1 LWKKINE
8 ELDKTICEIPI
19 NSVNLHSDLT
29 TMSWKIYTKSGD
41 QGETSLI
48 GGSRV
53 PKYNEKVEA
62 YGTIDE
68 LKSYLG
74 LIRDLSDDH
83 NVKAWILNIQERL
96 FVAESRVAVDSEEAL
111 SKMPNLIENDVLFLE
126 NTIDEMNEHLPELT
140 NFILPGGHVL
150 SSHAHVAR
158 TICRRAER
166 CTLKAYPENNADNL
180 VIKYLNRLS
189 DFLFVLARKFAND
202 LGKGDVIWKGNS

>member
-1 LWKKINE
+1 
-8 ELDKTICEIPI
+8 
-19 NSVNLHSDLT
+19 
-29 TMSWKIYTKSGD
+29 MKIYTKRGD

-53 PKYNEKVEA
+53 PKFNEKVEA

-68 LKSYLG
+68 IKSYLG
-74 LIRDLSDDH
+74 LIRDLSEDEE
-83 NVKAWILNIQERL
+83 VKNWMLVIQERL

-111 SKMPNLIENDVLFLE
+111 EKMPKLDEKDVEYLE
-126 NTIDEMNEHLPELT
+126 NRIDQMNETLPELKH
-140 NFILPGGHVL
+140 FILPGGHVL
-150 SSHAHVAR
+150 ASHAHVAR

-166 CTLKAYPENNADNL
+166 HTLKAYPENNAENL

>member
-1 LWKKINE
+1 MIIGLKNVALQLE
-8 ELDKTICEIPI
+8 KTE
-19 NSVNLHSDLT
+19 
-29 TMSWKIYTKSGD
+29 MSWKIYTKKGD

-53 PKYNEKVEA
+53 MKFDDKVEA

-74 LIRDLSDDH
+74 LIRDMSDEEDI
-83 NVKAWILNIQERL
+83 KAWILHIQECL

-111 SKMPNLIENDVLFLE
+111 EKMPKLKEEDVVYMEKLIDQ
-126 NTIDEMNEHLPELT
+126 MNEHLPVLT

-150 SSHAHVAR
+150 ASHAHVAR

-166 CTLKAYPENNADNL
+166 ITLKAFYQKEPDTL

-202 LGKGDVIWKGNS
+202 LGKGDIIWKGNS

>member
-1 LWKKINE
+1 MR
-8 ELDKTICEIPI
+8 
-19 NSVNLHSDLT
+19 SDLT

-74 LIRDLSDDH
+74 LIRDLSDDEE
-83 NVKAWILNIQERL
+83 VMTWIFNIQERL
-96 FVAESRVAVDSEEAL
+96 FVAESRVAADSEEAL
-111 SKMPNLIENDVLFLE
+111 AKMPELIENDVLFLE
-126 NTIDEMNEHLPELT
+126 NLIDKMNEHLPELT
-140 NFILPGGHVL
+140 HFILPGGHVL

-166 CTLKAYPENNADNL
+166 ETLKAYPENNAEDL

-189 DFLFVLARKFAND
+189 DFLFVLARKFANE
-202 LGKGDVIWKGNS
+202 LGNGDVIWKGNS